1 MWCFWWL
8 LLHCG
13 VTDTAGS
20 CSCQW
25 SELLCAARAHR
36 HLHLQYLHRRH
47 IKLLSGTS
55 VQAQLGQLV
64 LNARKRHGVTSVRQH
79 QWRHMHLDRT
89 NHGEALLVL
98 LCNLQD

>member
-1 MWCFWWL
+1 MVKAESERLLEGYMWCAWWL

-25 SELLCAARAHR
+25 SELLFAARAQR
-36 HLHLQYLHRRH
+36 HLHLQYLHCRH

-55 VQAQLGQLV
+55 VQ
-64 LNARKRHGVTSVRQH
+64 TSTWAASPECSKEIWSDLSQ
-79 QWRHMHLDRT
+79 
-89 NHGEALLVL
+89 AA
-98 LCNLQD
+98 